1 MVFNEEIGIKKVL
14 IVGLDLVA
22 LARSLKELG
31 MKVYS
36 SDFFGDQ
43 DLLQLCE
50 DSLSIIKQRGGTSCG
65 YLEGMFNPQ
74 EIVDGAL
81 RLNEKYSVD
90 ACLLS
95 SGLEDDY
102 EALAKLYE
110 EVKVVGNSLE
120 SIRSVRDRK
129 EFFRILKS
137 LSIEHPFTIIVSD
150 FEEAKRSAKDIGYPV
165 MLKPCYGCG
174 GSNIHLAQNVDE
186 LRKLYEAHFKHHEEF
201 VIQEFVDGVP
211 MSASILST
219 RNNAT
224 VLTIN
229 RQLLGLKITGQKESF
244 GYCGNIVPARVDKK
258 IERKIESVAKRIIAK
273 FRLKGSNGID
283 FVLSSGKI
291 FVIEVNPRFQ
301 GTFECVERALNINLA
316 ETHLKA
322 CLNNELPKIDRINKF
337 VYTRMILYAP
347 KRLRVPDLS
356 CFKEVR
362 DIPFE
367 GVIVE
372 EGEPL
377 CSLITK
383 GVTEEEAYERA
394 VKYAEKIFNYIFS
407 MQNLSS

>member
-14 IVGLDLVA
+14 IVGIDLIA

-110 EVKVVGNSLE
+110 DVRVVGNSLE

-174 GSNIHLAQNVDE
+174 GSNIHLTQNVDE
-186 LRKLYEAHFKHHEEF
+186 LRKLYNAHFKHHEEF
-201 VIQEFVDGVP
+201 VVQEFVDGVP

-219 RNNAT
+219 KSDT
-224 VLTIN
+224 IVLTIN
-229 RQLLGLKITGQKESF
+229 RQLLGLRITGQKERF
-244 GYCGNIVPARVDKK
+244 GYCGNIVPTMVNQNIKNRVESIAKK
-258 IERKIESVAKRIIAK
+258 ITTK

-283 FVLSSGKI
+283 FVYSSGKI

-301 GTFECVERALNINLA
+301 GTLECVERTLNLNLV
-316 ETHLKA
+316 EMHLKA
-322 CLNNELPKIDRINKF
+322 CLKNELPRINREAKA

-347 KRLRVPDLS
+347 KRLHVPNLS
-356 CFKEVR
+356 CFKDVK
-362 DIPFE
+362 DIPFK

-377 CSLITK
+377 CSLITE
-383 GVTEEEAYERA
+383 GLTEKESYERA
-394 VKYAEKIFNYIFS
+394 IKYTEKIFNYIFTTY
-407 MQNLSS
+407 